1 MKKTIE
7 EEQFEYQIADA
18 ARACQRAADDL
29 KFALRLYG
37 VKHDWLET
45 TIDELEQRSKDLESM
60 LD

>member
-1 MKKTIE
+1 MKKSTK

-18 ARACQRAADDL
+18 ARACQRAAEDL

-37 VKHDWLET
+37 VKHEWLEI